1 VGVGPLTAPT
11 RRRRVAAAVAF
22 GAGIIVSAPFAQQL
36 FMQLSERWPEQ
47 LDVIGFTV
55 TAIPAAVVGGVALWR
70 IRDRYLLRYSL
81 AVLGIGLGAAY
92 ILRTDLSFAEAFHF
106 AEYGLL
112 AILFYRVWTDL
123 DDWAIV
129 ALPLVAGALV
139 GTLDEW
145 VQWFI
150 PIRAGEMRDVVIN
163 VVATSGGLL
172 LATAIDT
179 PRRLRFALER
189 RSRVLIAQWAAIT
202 MVAFALFFYC
212 VHVGYDIHD
221 PEIGSFRSN
230 FTATELASAAQDR
243 AARWRQEPP
252 SELRLLWREDHYLTE
267 ALWHVQQRDLAW
279 EAGDVSTAWRE
290 NRMLEKYFAPV
301 LETTTYADPAG
312 HRWPAAQRADAAAR
326 LGDAIRPRVTLDYIV
341 PLYAWPDLLVGSFNS
356 R

>member
-1 VGVGPLTAPT
+1 MGVGPLTAPT
-11 RRRRVAAAVAF
+11 RRRRFAAAAAF
-22 GAGIIVSAPFAQQL
+22 ATGIIVSAPFAQQL
-36 FMQLSERWPEQ
+36 FMELSERWPAQ
-47 LDVIGFTV
+47 SDVIGFTV
-55 TAIPAAVVGGVALWR
+55 TAIPAAVVAGVALWR
-70 IRDRYLLRYSL
+70 IRDRHLLRYSL
-81 AVLGIGLGAAY
+81 AALGIGLGAAY
-92 ILRTDLSFAEAFHF
+92 IVRSDLEFAEAFHF

-112 AILFYRVWTDL
+112 AILFHRVWTDL

-129 ALPLVAGALV
+129 ALPLIAGALV

-172 LATAIDT
+172 LAIALDT
-179 PRRLRFALER
+179 PPPIRFALER
-189 RSRVLIAQWAAIT
+189 RSRALIARWAAT
-202 MVAFALFFYC
+202 TTVAFALFFYC

-243 AARWRQEPP
+243 AARWRLEPP
-252 SELRLLWREDHYLTE
+252 SELRLLWREDHFLTE

-279 EAGDVSTAWRE
+279 EAGDVLTAWRE
-290 NRMLEKYFAPV
+290 NRILEKYFAPV

-312 HRWPAAQRADAAAR
+312 HEWPAAQRADAAAR
-326 LGDAIRPRVTLDYIV
+326 AGDTMRPTVTRGYLV
-341 PLYAWPDLLVGSFNS
+341 PLYAWSDRF
-356 R
+356 